1 MGKKQH
7 LSRLAAPR
15 TWPVERK
22 RSKWIAKPSAG
33 AHSIK
38 KSLPLVVVL
47 RDILKLVKTSKDVKN
62 LLNERAILVNNRKL
76 TDIKFAVGL
85 FDVISLPKIKESY
98 RVLINKQNKF
108 SLVKIAE
115 SEANTLLL
123 RIDNKRTVSK
133 GKTQINFMNGWNQLV
148 SKGNYKTSDVVVFD
162 TKTNKLVSTLN
173 LKVGSIV
180 YFIGGKHAGISGK
193 LSELSE
199 TGTLRKHKVA
209 KVSFGK
215 ESIESSLRNIIVI
228 GDTKPLIK
236 VEL

>member
-7 LSRLAAPR
+7 LSRLASPR

-22 RSKWIAKPSAG
+22 QSKWIAKPSAG

-47 RDILKLVKTSKDVKN
+47 RDILKLVKTSKEVRN
-62 LLNERAILVNNRKL
+62 LIHENAILVNNRKL
-76 TDIKFAVGL
+76 KDVKFAVGL
-85 FDVISLPKIKESY
+85 FDVISLPKIKEHY
-98 RVLINKQNKF
+98 RILINKQNKF
-108 SLVKIAE
+108 SLSKIAE
-115 SEANTLLL
+115 SEANILLL
-123 RIDNKRTVSK
+123 RIDNKRTVAK
-133 GKTQINFMNGWNQLV
+133 GKTQINFMNGWNKLV

-162 TKTNKLVSTLN
+162 TKTAKLSGTLN

-193 LSELSE
+193 LSAISE

-209 KVSFGK
+209 KVSLGK
-215 ESIESSLRNIIVI
+215 ESVESSLNNIIVI
-228 GDTKPLIK
+228 GDTKPIIK
-236 VEL
+236 VEI